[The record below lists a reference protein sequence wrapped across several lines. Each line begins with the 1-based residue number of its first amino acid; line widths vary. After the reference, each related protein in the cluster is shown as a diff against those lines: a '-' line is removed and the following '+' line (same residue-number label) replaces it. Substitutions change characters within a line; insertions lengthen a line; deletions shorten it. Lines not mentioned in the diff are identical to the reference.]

1 MKFNMGNGSR
11 RNPTVAARIFDPS
24 FCLQIILQHTSTT
37 PMDDTSTRLR
47 IPHLE
52 GHALY
57 VALFKEVSNA
67 AFLRQQ
73 LVQGNTDFEYAF
85 LDATSVNGSG
95 HG

>member
-1 MKFNMGNGSR
+1 MKFNMGIGSR

-24 FCLQIILQHTSTT
+24 SCVQIIHQHPTT
-37 PMDDTSTRLR
+37 APMDDIPTRLR

-57 VALFKEVSNA
+57 LGLFKEVSNA
-67 AFLRQQ
+67 ALLRQQ